1 MLNGWIF
8 WKVAEGEE
16 GGGGSRCTV
25 RVLFWNIHWYVGPA
39 EMMGN
44 AWVGRW
50 RWGTMCSGGSLLL
63 GIYGCDG
70 GIHLLLWLQWM
81 PLGDWATGVGQHVG
95 PVFQPGPR
103 GLASHQDLPD
113 GIVLA
118 NLVIIQ
124 HCDHCL
130 DFLWKWQRNNYNKVQ
145 NATTTT
151 RIWGVGCCWV
161 HSKIRKFS
169 FHRKRF
175 FNAGVLQ
182 VMVHNAQCL
191 GGQWSHCRDWC
202 WRPEGSLCGWWDL
215 WKPEIFCVLLASI
228 FINITGFI
236 CWIFYC
242 TLTFIFWSKNQ
253 FIFDGDFFFAKSIER
268 KINTYITAFSK
279 TLLFVVLY
287 AHKDST
293 TFFFALKWHLS

>member
-103 GLASHQDLPD
+103 GLASHQDLPN

-130 DFLWKWQRNNYNKVQ
+130 DFLWKWQRNNHNKVQ

-161 HSKIRKFS
+161 HSKIRNSAFTERGFLMQEYCRWWCIMPS
-169 FHRKRF
+169 VW
-175 FNAGVLQ
+175 AGSGPIAVTGVGALRVLR
-182 VMVHNAQCL
+182 V
-191 GGQWSHCRDWC
+191 GG
-202 WRPEGSLCGWWDL
+202 GNWDL
-215 WKPEIFCVLLASI
+215 WKPEIFCVLLTSI

-236 CWIFYC
+236 RWISYC
-242 TLTFIFWSKNQ
+242 TLTFIFW
-253 FIFDGDFFFAKSIER
+253 
-268 KINTYITAFSK
+268 
-279 TLLFVVLY
+279 
-287 AHKDST
+287 
-293 TFFFALKWHLS
+293 